1 MPYGDTRYL
10 CVVFIKCYQG
20 SVINHRL
27 RYETFS
33 PLWSFIVRIKRKK
46 KKEQSDART
55 KLTERTNTYGS
66 PATLHMSTQHTDT
79 EGTDIR

>member
-1 MPYGDTRYL
+1 MPCLTAKKFM

-33 PLWSFIVRIKRKK
+33 PLWSFIVRIKREGIKK
-46 KKEQSDART
+46 SDART
-55 KLTERTNTYGS
+55 KLIE
-66 PATLHMSTQHTDT
+66 PANVLYLSTQHTDA
-79 EGTDIR
+79 EGIGFR